1 MGLSKLSITYKNKT
15 DHYTLNNDLEDHVL
29 DWVIENILKQYPKDA
44 RVIEN
49 ILKQYPKDATTD
61 IVDKIPLTELI
72 RKTTDNII
80 II

>member
-44 RVIEN
+44 
-49 ILKQYPKDATTD
+49 TTD

-80 II
+80 KQNRYDKSN